1 MTGRYRGPV
10 HMLAED
16 PAPAEPRRVALEA
29 GRTADRLRSLS
40 VVRLR
45 VPLPEGDTRAER
57 THRLAQELADE
68 AADLAGWPRRRLPV
82 LPDTSAGDVLAV
94 CACDL
99 LEALDSQSDPAVV
112 ARVSAAAT
120 ARLIALRHV
129 L

>member
-1 MTGRYRGPV
+1 M
-10 HMLAED
+10 AI
-16 PAPAEPRRVALEA
+16 EA

-57 THRLAQELADE
+57 TFRLAQELVDE
-68 AADLAGWPRRRLPV
+68 AGDLASWPRRRLPV

-94 CACDL
+94 CAADL
-99 LEALDSQSDPAVV
+99 VEVLGGLPDPAVV
-112 ARVSAAAT
+112 ARISSTVT
-120 ARLIALRHV
+120 ERLIALRRV